1 MEEAQDL
8 IKKGNLLDSWSQK
21 LKSKIVITVL
31 SDLEYE
37 NLLAEILI
45 DGQFIGLVTNEPDRP
60 VCFEVP
66 EGELKFQSLDLEVLQ
81 EALAMAKKELL
92 QE

>member
-1 MEEAQDL
+1 M
-8 IKKGNLLDSWSQK
+8 
-21 LKSKIVITVL
+21 KSKIVITVL

>member
-1 MEEAQDL
+1 
-8 IKKGNLLDSWSQK
+8 